1 MYAVSSE
8 GSVLLV
14 STNGPTEQEME
25 SVRGI
30 DINLGVA
37 PMPQHL
43 VECAHIQI
51 KYALE
56 FN

>member
-1 MYAVSSE
+1 
-8 GSVLLV
+8 
-14 STNGPTEQEME
+14 ME